1 MKRGYDNMLEVKMY
15 TYKEICKIVGWQPQ
29 TGSNSTKK
37 KQLEELAKCCKYYTE
52 GKGKGTK
59 FVIEEI
65 YKQPAKDIKRKAK
78 RVGELN
84 QLMQYALLDN
94 LWYKEENAEDE
105 EGNKVHSYSKSE
117 LLVMMGV
124 ISKKS
129 SYMFAHGDEYAERN
143 EFRTVDDKV
152 DTKTLDNVTGYIYNS
167 YAIKDLGAMMKSLK
181 DNGIITYSEGYRIL
195 MYWDKDK
202 ECYATRKATDEEV
215 EIIKEVEDKYKEEFP
230 HNFRARTTQAHK
242 EVCEVYGFKYKKSC
256 DIRLFKDNVP
266 LNWLKEEI
274 RIENHTMKVNEMF
287 YAKIK
292 NNIIKENDGNT
303 VMLGFGGK
311 ANKILTTKTSKI
323 YANVTTIVDDYIL
336 IKEEEAEEAEE
347 EGENVW
353 DVINDIDNNNNL
365 EQWCEEEMAKDNGVK
380 EISAYIH
387 QELLGVNHSRYYT
400 IINRKVRPY
409 LENEYTVD
417 EIMNSLKWSKRTFD
431 RATDSKEELHALNTI
446 LLIIDEECI
455 REIDMKRERDERAE
469 RRIELIE
476 IQPQVEQAT
485 YKKKSKPVI
494 NKRLNKLLEDI
505 E

>member
-1 MKRGYDNMLEVKMY
+1 
-15 TYKEICKIVGWQPQ
+15 
-29 TGSNSTKK
+29 
-37 KQLEELAKCCKYYTE
+37 
-52 GKGKGTK
+52 
-59 FVIEEI
+59 
-65 YKQPAKDIKRKAK
+65 
-78 RVGELN
+78 
-84 QLMQYALLDN
+84 
-94 LWYKEENAEDE
+94 
-105 EGNKVHSYSKSE
+105 
-117 LLVMMGV
+117 
-124 ISKKS
+124 
-129 SYMFAHGDEYAERN
+129 
-143 EFRTVDDKV
+143 
-152 DTKTLDNVTGYIYNS
+152 
-167 YAIKDLGAMMKSLK
+167 
-181 DNGIITYSEGYRIL
+181 
-195 MYWDKDK
+195 
-202 ECYATRKATDEEV
+202 
-215 EIIKEVEDKYKEEFP
+215 
-230 HNFRARTTQAHK
+230 
-242 EVCEVYGFKYKKSC
+242 
-256 DIRLFKDNVP
+256 
-266 LNWLKEEI
+266 
-274 RIENHTMKVNEMF
+274 MF

-400 IINRKVRPY
+400 IINKRIRPY
-409 LENEYTVD
+409 LENGYTVD

-446 LLIIDEECI
+446 LVILEEECI

-469 RRIELIE
+469 RRIESIE